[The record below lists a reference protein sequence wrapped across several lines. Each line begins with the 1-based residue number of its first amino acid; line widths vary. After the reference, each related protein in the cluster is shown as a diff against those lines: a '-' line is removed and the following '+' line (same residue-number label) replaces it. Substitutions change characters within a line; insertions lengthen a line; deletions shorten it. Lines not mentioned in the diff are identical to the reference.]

1 MEDTYSV
8 ATNNRFALFMDDE
21 DDPGDEVLQESRLPD
36 KATVTGKSKTESNES
51 KSDKSPKNK
60 KKDTKDKGQTQPG
73 KKAQGETP
81 GKRKEAAPGE

>member
-21 DDPGDEVLQESRLPD
+21 DDPGDEVLQESILPD
-36 KATVTGKSKTESNES
+36 KPTATGKPKVESTES
-51 KSDKSPKNK
+51 KPDKSPKNK
-60 KKDTKDKGQTQPG
+60 KKDTKDKGQSQPG
-73 KKAQGETP
+73 KKVQVETP